1 MANAR
6 QARGRAL
13 LGALFT
19 TLGLLLLAGC
29 GDRPGT
35 LPGYVEAYGFNSV
48 HGRALP
54 IATGIKVARPEL
66 NVVAVGGDGDVPVG
80 GLHVR
85 DKYDAPAQTRFAA
98 QETVAEPYRQEES
111 DSGGDNHY
119 QEGAEHDRYGKLP
132 GRYVAKQCGVYQCE
146 SQSRNHGDDTE
157 YAENS
162 EAGSDENFEDYQYDA
177 RQEQQQ
183 FPMGGQSFRIEGSE
197 VEYRT
202 QNGDHERKSY
212 ARRLEFEIDASD
224 DEYDE

>member
-1 MANAR
+1 MSAADDHLP
-6 QARGRAL
+6 GRAERR
-13 LGALFT
+13 GGDAFP
-19 TLGLLLLAGC
+19 AGQ
-29 GDRPGT
+29 P
-35 LPGYVEAYGFNSV
+35 P
-48 HGRALP
+48 
-54 IATGIKVARPEL
+54 
-66 NVVAVGGDGDVPVG
+66 VGGDGDVPVG